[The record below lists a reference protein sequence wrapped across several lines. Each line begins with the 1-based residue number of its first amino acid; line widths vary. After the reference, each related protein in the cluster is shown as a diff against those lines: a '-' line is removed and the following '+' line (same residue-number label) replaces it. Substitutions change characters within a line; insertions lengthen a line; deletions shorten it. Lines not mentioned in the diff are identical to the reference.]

1 MRRRKI
7 GIKLIKQRKMMEENS
22 ETVLCAVKGVKQS
35 QSLFNHIR
43 REMKLEN

>member
-1 MRRRKI
+1 
-7 GIKLIKQRKMMEENS
+7 MEENS

-43 REMKLEN
+43 KGDEIRELRKEQPEEVAKGGF